1 MRERLNPEIFN
12 IPVEAIKSGFYT
24 DAYFNRTRSVLL
36 SDGNHSEVVMQ
47 VFVRDDGVLCGID
60 EAISIIR
67 LCSENPER
75 IRIRALYD
83 GDPVS
88 RGETVMLIEGDYS
101 SFAHLETVYLGVL
114 ARGTSI
120 ATVVRKT
127 VEAAGGKSVLFFGSR
142 FDHYLVQSADGYAAL
157 IGGAD
162 AVSTDANGYYLG
174 KPGVGTIPHALI
186 AAYGGDTLK
195 ACVAFRKHIPSS
207 IDLIA
212 LVDFKNDCIGTSL
225 EVARH
230 FGEKLWGVRVDT
242 AGDLRDV
249 SVTGT
254 DESSYGVSQEL
265 VFKLREALDREGFGH
280 VRIIISG
287 GFNWKK
293 VRKFVELGV
302 PFDAVGV
309 GSAFYR
315 ERIDFTADIVMV
327 NGKPCAKVGRSYK
340 PNPRLEDV

>member
-1 MRERLNPEIFN
+1 MRKRLKPDIFN
-12 IPVEAIKSGFYT
+12 IPVDAIKRGFYT
-24 DAYFNRTRSVLL
+24 DAYFNRTRNVLL
-36 SDGNHSEVVMQ
+36 SDNNHSEVIMQ
-47 VFVRDDGVLCGID
+47 VFVRDDGILCGID
-60 EAISIIR
+60 EAVSIIK

-75 IRIRALYD
+75 IRIKALYD

-88 RGETVMLIEGDYS
+88 KGETVMLIEGDYS

-127 VEAAGGKSVLFFGSR
+127 VEAAGGKSVLFFAAR
-142 FDHYLVQSADGYAAL
+142 FDHYLVQSSDGYAAL

-174 KPGVGTIPHALI
+174 KAGAGTIPHALI
-186 AAYGGDTLK
+186 AAYGGNTLK
-195 ACVAFRKHIPSS
+195 ACIAFRKHIPSS
-207 IDLIA
+207 VDLIA
-212 LVDFKNDCIGTSL
+212 LVDFNNDCIGTSL
-225 EVARH
+225 EVARY
-230 FGEKLWGVRVDT
+230 FGDKLWGVRVDT

-249 SVTGT
+249 SVSGTGE
-254 DESSYGVSQEL
+254 DSYGVCPEL

-280 VRIIISG
+280 VKIIVSG
-287 GFNWKK
+287 GFNPKK
-293 VRKFVELGV
+293 LRKFVELGV

-315 ERIDFTADIVMV
+315 SRIDFTADIVMV

-340 PNPRLEDV
+340 PNPRLEKV